1 MSEVVVE
8 VFFDAVD
15 EDKVELRLVEEL
27 VELIVEPD
35 VSVDKVEKMPFWA
48 AVTLTPE
55 SPSHIQVSAFCSQ
68 AVLPSTA
75 VLQVK
80 LPLAV
85 PEHVRRLAH

>member
-1 MSEVVVE
+1 M
-8 VFFDAVD
+8 
-15 EDKVELRLVEEL
+15 VEEL

-35 VSVDKVEKMPFWA
+35 EVSVKEVDEMPFWA
-48 AVTLTPE
+48 AVTFTPE
-55 SPSHIQVSAFCSQ
+55 SPSHIHVSTLCSQ

-85 PEHVRRLAH
+85 PEHVRRLAHWSVIAMKTEKYVS